1 VSIPA
6 AFYEQVHLL
15 PSILSAD
22 FSRLGNEVG
31 AVMDAGVRIIHIDVM
46 DGHFVPNLTIGPA
59 VLASLEPLVHGR
71 GGVFSVHLMIE
82 HPEDYLDA
90 FVRAGADAI
99 SVHVETCPHLYHAVQ
114 GIKALGA
121 GAGVALN
128 PGTSASRIEEVVALL
143 DYVLVMTVNP
153 GFGGQELIEPAL
165 AKLPGLRRMLPPRV
179 AIEVDGGIN
188 RGNIRRAVE
197 AGANWVVTGSA
208 LFGADDVT
216 AEARVLQD
224 LMVGRQPV

>member
-1 VSIPA
+1 MSIPA
-6 AFYEQVHLL
+6 AFYEEVHLL

-22 FSRLGNEVG
+22 FSRLGDEVG

-128 PGTSASRIEEVVALL
+128 PGTSASRIEEVAALL